1 MIAFS
6 AVSLL
11 KIVDNCLVGDR
22 KQRKESPLVGVQKGP
37 HSLLRGAVGT
47 EKKDACC
54 TDSVVRTCVRYTVLY
69 TSDNESAE

>member
-1 MIAFS
+1 MIASS

-37 HSLLRGAVGT
+37 HSLLRVAVGT
-47 EKKDACC
+47 EKKDVCC
-54 TDSVVRTCVRYTVLY
+54 TDSVVHTCVRYTAMY
-69 TSDNESAE
+69 TSDNRSAQ